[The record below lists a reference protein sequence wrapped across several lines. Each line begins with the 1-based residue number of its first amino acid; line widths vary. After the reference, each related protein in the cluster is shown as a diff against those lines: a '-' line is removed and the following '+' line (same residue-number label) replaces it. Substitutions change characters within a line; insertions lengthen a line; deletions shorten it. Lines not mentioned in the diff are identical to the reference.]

1 MNFITI
7 ADVDTILGADWT
19 TTDKKVDSVFKAN
32 AWLSAKKF
40 CKSLDPMPEPIK
52 QAGAYLAKLSANDKL
67 YVTRTDG
74 LVAEKRVK
82 ADTVEV
88 QKKYATGEESAKNA
102 DMLLVDDLLKPY
114 LCSGVGSINGW
125 VFR

>member
-1 MNFITI
+1 MNFVTI
-7 ADVDTILGADWT
+7 ADVETILGVDWT
-19 TTDKKVDSVFKAN
+19 TTEKKADSVFKAN

-88 QKKYATGEESAKNA
+88 QKKYAAGEESAKNA
-102 DMLLVDDLLKPY
+102 DMLLVDDLLKPF
-114 LCSGVGSINGW
+114 LCGGFGAISARVCK
-125 VFR
+125 

>member
-19 TTDKKVDSVFKAN
+19 TADKKADSVFKAN

-52 QAGAYLAKLSANDKL
+52 QAGAYLAKLSAK
-67 YVTRTDG
+67 VPTF
-74 LVAEKRVK
+74 VS
-82 ADTVEV
+82 
-88 QKKYATGEESAKNA
+88 SA
-102 DMLLVDDLLKPY
+102 
-114 LCSGVGSINGW
+114 
-125 VFR
+125 